1 MVSAV
6 ATIRWVF
13 TSPTF
18 TSEQSIRRA
27 IPVCT
32 LTQYFISSVGLAC
45 LSRREE
51 KVHKLVGWLER
62 RLVGGGG
69 HGMKE
74 KAFKLKV
81 KGGDER
87 RKIRFCFV
95 DVKDSVWFAMNL
107 RCA

>member
-1 MVSAV
+1 
-6 ATIRWVF
+6 
-13 TSPTF
+13 
-18 TSEQSIRRA
+18 
-27 IPVCT
+27 
-32 LTQYFISSVGLAC
+32 
-45 LSRREE
+45 
-51 KVHKLVGWLER
+51 
-62 RLVGGGG
+62 
-69 HGMKE
+69 MKE